1 MKKMKKSV
9 NFYHLALHGG
19 RLHRME
25 FSGEDVLRGAGGGL
39 FSYLAPV
46 FDTEDLDST
55 YHRLVLEGNF
65 TDCRYEIL
73 AAATNVDLGEEL
85 FAPDTTPAMQKEIL
99 REHSHVRRVN
109 TQDLLLH
116 ELTGRYLW
124 VWIGVTGSM
133 ADSSFTIKGFHM
145 EFPAGSFVE
154 YLPEVYQ
161 EPEDSFFSRYMAVL
175 QSLYED
181 LEQKLDH
188 IPEQLDYETTGQENQ
203 SLFAGWVGLEPGACS
218 LTPEQ
223 RCYLL
228 KNLQKFQS
236 GKGTREV
243 LRQVLELVTKRKVVI
258 LEYFK
263 WHDWMQKGSLLL
275 EQYEELY
282 GKDASI
288 FAVFI
293 DCVGEH
299 PDELPSRTA
308 LYRLIEEY
316 MPLGMSC
323 RLICLNDASNLD
335 TNCYLDVNSRLAI
348 PTLADTRGFALGG
361 SQILG

>member
-1 MKKMKKSV
+1 MKKIKKSV
-9 NFYHLALHGG
+9 NFYHLSLHGG
-19 RLHRME
+19 CLHRME
-25 FSGEDVLRGAGGGL
+25 FSKEDALTGKGGGL
-39 FSYLAPV
+39 FAYLAPV

-55 YHRLVLEGNF
+55 YHRLVLEGSF

-73 AAATNVDLGEEL
+73 AAAVNTDLREEL
-85 FAPDTTPAMQKEIL
+85 LSPDTTPAMQKEIL
-99 REHSHVRRVN
+99 QEHPHVRRVN

-133 ADSSFTIKGFHM
+133 KDSSFTIRGFHM
-145 EFPAGSFVE
+145 EFPRSSFVE

-161 EPEDSFFSRYMAVL
+161 EPGDSFFSRYMAVL

-218 LTPEQ
+218 LKPEQ
-223 RCYLL
+223 RCCLL
-228 KNLQKFQS
+228 KNLQRFQS
-236 GKGTREV
+236 GKGTKEV
-243 LRQVLELVTKRKVVI
+243 LRQVLELMTQRKAVI

-282 GKDASI
+282 GKDAGS
-288 FAVFI
+288 FVVFI
-293 DCVGEH
+293 DCVGESQDH
-299 PDELPSRTA
+299 LPSRTV
-308 LYRLIEEY
+308 LYRVIEEY
-316 MPLGMSC
+316 MPLGMNC
-323 RLICLNDASNLD
+323 RLIFLNDSSHLD
-335 TNCYLDVNSRLAI
+335 INCYLDVNSRLAI